1 MTDTQANAPST
12 PGRAAPLQEFGER
25 VTSLPKVSGD
35 PFVMPEAVQDMAE
48 AVQDKPKH
56 LDVIERAVREIVVQ
70 EPAAERAVVEKSAAA
85 PEIVVQSFSLLEPTE
100 EKPARAAA
108 DLTEAA
114 SAASIVETAPPAFL
128 PPVPSLSS
136 SPKTP
141 MRDDPGLALRS
152 IADWCARADTIG
164 PVRLGLFG
172 PAGSGKSFALAR
184 ILGNTKALNKD
195 ADSASPFAQRMVVAR
210 VDAGEGRAPA
220 CALAAAVYGAMSA
233 PGGSP
238 AFAALAQEA
247 AFAGADA
254 QAAARA
260 ASDRLIE
267 ARRRLDA
274 ERQTL
279 QELSGRSALLDETVL
294 YQAGGSRID
303 SWARANRTRIEGRLR
318 AFGFEPRDTLAT
330 YKDLVRDVAERRG
343 FTGRAGVYLHAMWGF
358 AGQTRLL
365 VLAAALTLL
374 AWGLGQSFASQPE
387 WLASIIAW
395 LQAKGDLLG
404 ALRSASL
411 WGALGLVALNVFR
424 ATRFVAPLSRG
435 ANLLAVDVQ
444 EAQRNLDAMIGQQT
458 RLVDGLAT
466 ETEAYARR
474 AEACERRAALQGD
487 APASSATPFDDAADT
502 AIAQARGFFAAIAR
516 EAESG
521 SVSAPQKVL
530 VAVDDLDV
538 LPPGAAAQFMD
549 EAARVLSSAPF
560 ILLVAADPRR
570 LSAGW
575 GKGLDDT
582 AGADRL
588 GARVD
593 AALQIGSA
601 SQYDLASMARG
612 LLEAASAGAGDG
624 ETFDVAHSLH
634 DEALSAHE
642 RTLLEDL
649 APYAASTPRDVERF
663 VLTYRL
669 ARPRTGHHCALAL
682 ALAMQTGASEATK
695 TAFADMVRS
704 KRDEDEISAPQS
716 ETKFAEAL
724 KLALRASPIS
734 IGDWRKAQALAADYR
749 LS

>member
-1 MTDTQANAPST
+1 LTDTQANAPST

-25 VTSLPKVSGD
+25 VTSLPKASVD
-35 PFVMPEAVQDMAE
+35 PFVMTEAAQDIPEAVQDM
-48 AVQDKPKH
+48 PKH
-56 LDVIERAVREIVVQ
+56 LAVIERAVREIVVQ

-114 SAASIVETAPPAFL
+114 SGDSIVETAPPAFL

-136 SPKTP
+136 SPKAP

-152 IADWCARADTIG
+152 VADWCARADTIG

-184 ILGNTKALNKD
+184 ILDNIKALSKG
-195 ADSASPFAQRMVVAR
+195 ADSASPFAQNILVVK

-220 CALAAAVYGAMSA
+220 CALAAAVYAAMNA
-233 PGGSP
+233 PDAPP

-247 AFAGADA
+247 ALSGADT
-254 QAAARA
+254 QAEARA

-267 ARRRLDA
+267 ARRGLDA

-279 QELSGRSALLDETVL
+279 QELTGRSALLGETVL

-303 SWARANRTRIEGRLR
+303 SWARANRTRIESRLR
-318 AFGFEPRDTLAT
+318 AFGFDVGDTLAT

-343 FTGRAGVYLHAMWGF
+343 FVGRAGVYLHALWGF
-358 AGQTRLL
+358 TGQARLL
-365 VLAAALTLL
+365 AFAAALTLL
-374 AWGLGQSFASQPE
+374 AWGLGQNFAGQPE
-387 WLASIIAW
+387 WLASITGW
-395 LQAKGDLLG
+395 LQAKGDLSE
-404 ALRSASL
+404 ALRSLSL
-411 WGALGLVALNVFR
+411 WGALALVALNVFR
-424 ATRFVAPLSRG
+424 AMRFVAPLSRG
-435 ANLLAVDVQ
+435 ADLLAVDVQ
-444 EAQRNLDAMIGQQT
+444 GAQRDLDGLISQQT
-458 RLVDGLAT
+458 RLVDGLVA
-466 ETEAYARR
+466 ETEAYARN
-474 AEACERRAALQGD
+474 AQACERRAALQGE
-487 APASSATPFDDAADT
+487 AKGASAATPFDDAAEA

-516 EAESG
+516 EAGSG
-521 SVSAPQKVL
+521 SASAPQKVL

-538 LPPGAAAQFMD
+538 LSPGAAAHFVD

-560 ILLVAADPRR
+560 ILLVAADARR

-575 GKGLDDT
+575 GKDLDEA
-582 AGADRL
+582 AGGERL

-593 AALQIGSA
+593 AALQIGAA
-601 SQYDLASMARG
+601 SQSDLASMARG
-612 LLEAASAGAGDG
+612 LLEPANARDS

-634 DEALSAHE
+634 DEAMSAHE
-642 RTLLEDL
+642 RALLEDL

-669 ARPRTGHHCALAL
+669 ARPRMAHHGALAL
-682 ALAMQTGASEATK
+682 ALAMQTGASEA
-695 TAFADMVRS
+695 ARSALADMVGS
-704 KRDEDEISAPQS
+704 KRDEDEIIAPQS

-724 KLALRASPIS
+724 KLALRPGPIS
-734 IGDWRKAQALAADYR
+734 VGDWRKAQALAADYR

>member
-1 MTDTQANAPST
+1 
-12 PGRAAPLQEFGER
+12 
-25 VTSLPKVSGD
+25 
-35 PFVMPEAVQDMAE
+35 MAE

-56 LDVIERAVREIVVQ
+56 LAVIERAVRELVVQ
-70 EPAAERAVVEKSAAA
+70 EPAAEQAVVEKSAAA
-85 PEIVVQSFSLLEPTE
+85 PEIMVQSFSLLEPTE
-100 EKPARAAA
+100 EKSARAAA

-114 SAASIVETAPPAFL
+114 SGDSIAETAPSAFL

-136 SPKTP
+136 FPQTP
-141 MRDDPGLALRS
+141 MRDDPALALRS
-152 IADWCARADTIG
+152 IADWCARADTTG

-184 ILGNTKALNKD
+184 ILGNIKALNKN
-195 ADSASPFAQRMVVAR
+195 ADSASPFAQRMVVAQ

-220 CALAAAVYGAMSA
+220 SALAAAVYAAMSA

-247 AFAGADA
+247 AFVGADV

-279 QELSGRSALLDETVL
+279 QELSGRSALLGESVL
-294 YQAGGSRID
+294 YQAGGSQID
-303 SWARANRTRIEGRLR
+303 SWARANRARIEGRLR
-318 AFGFEPRDTLAT
+318 AFGFDVGDTMAT
-330 YKDLVRDVAERRG
+330 YKDLVRDVAGRRG
-343 FTGRAGVYLHAMWGF
+343 FTGWAGVYLHAMWGF
-358 AGQTRLL
+358 AEQTRLL
-365 VLAAALTLL
+365 VFAAALTLL
-374 AWGLGQSFASQPE
+374 AWGLGQNFASQPE
-387 WLASIIAW
+387 WLLSIVGW
-395 LQAKGDLLG
+395 FQAKGDLLG

-435 ANLLAVDVQ
+435 ASLLANDVQ
-444 EAQRNLDAMIGQQT
+444 AAQRNLDAIIGQQT

-466 ETEAYARR
+466 ETEAYARH
-474 AEACERRAALQGD
+474 AQACERRAALQGD
-487 APASSATPFDDAADT
+487 AKGVSAATPFDDAADA

-538 LPPGAAAQFMD
+538 LSPGAAAQFMD

-575 GKGLDDT
+575 GKGLDET
-582 AGADRL
+582 AGGERL

-612 LLEAASAGAGDG
+612 LLEPASAGAGDG

-642 RTLLEDL
+642 RALLEDL
-649 APYAASTPRDVERF
+649 APYTASTPRDVERF

-669 ARPRTGHHCALAL
+669 ARPRTGHHGALAL
-682 ALAMQTGASEATK
+682 ALAMQTGASEAAK
-695 TAFADMVRS
+695 TALEDMFIS

-716 ETKFAEAL
+716 ETKFTEAL
-724 KLALRASPIS
+724 TLALRASPIS
-734 IGDWRKAQALAADYR
+734 VADWRKAQALAADYR